1 MKLRLV
7 LQTKTDSG
15 ADYVLKFNIAPSKH
29 IGFVNFLNLAL
40 NQQNPVKLTFEK
52 ETKSGKRE
60 ESKIFGKFKLQTE
73 EETEVKELQEEIKEE
88 ERQKKKQKKHR

>member
-7 LQTKTDSG
+7 LQTRTESG
-15 ADYVLKFNIAPSKH
+15 ALIKLKFNIAPSKH
-29 IGFVNFLNLAL
+29 IGFVNFLKLAL

-52 ETKSGKRE
+52 ESKNGKRE

-73 EETEVKELQEEIKEE
+73 EETEVKELQREIQEE
-88 ERQKKKQKKHR
+88 EEQKKKHKKSS